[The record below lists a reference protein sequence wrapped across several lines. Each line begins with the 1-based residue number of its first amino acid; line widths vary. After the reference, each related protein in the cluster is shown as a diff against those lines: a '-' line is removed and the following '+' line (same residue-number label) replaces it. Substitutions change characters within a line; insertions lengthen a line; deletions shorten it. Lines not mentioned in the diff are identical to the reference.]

1 MKEILQTEVFRRWEK
16 NLTDRRVKTVI
27 ATRLFCLAN
36 GLSGDAKPVGEG
48 VSELRIHHGPGYRI
62 YYKQQGN
69 LIIILLCGG
78 DKHSQESDIL
88 LAKKLSN
95 SIAKQE
101 IFIDEQSY
109 PI

>member
-16 NLTDRRVKTVI
+16 TLIDRRAKTLI
-27 ATRLFCLAN
+27 ATRLFRLAN
-36 GLSGDAKPVGEG
+36 DLSGDAKPVGEG
-48 VSELRIHHGPGYRI
+48 VSELRIHYGPGYRI

-78 DKHSQESDIL
+78 DKHSQESDII

-95 SIAKQE
+95 SITNQE
-101 IFIDEQSY
+101 TFIDEQPY
-109 PI
+109 PL